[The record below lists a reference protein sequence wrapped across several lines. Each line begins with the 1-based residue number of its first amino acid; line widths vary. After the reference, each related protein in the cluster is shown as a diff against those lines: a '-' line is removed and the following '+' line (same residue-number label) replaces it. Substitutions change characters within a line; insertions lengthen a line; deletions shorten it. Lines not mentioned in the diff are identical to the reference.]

1 MYLTLDASS
10 CVSVNAELDCIT
22 NLDVATQVFA
32 VAVKN
37 GYDTGVK
44 VERIE
49 SKYSFT
55 LKCESIK
62 KMDNFALF
70 TMTLLCKFL
79 LNSERLHG

>member
-1 MYLTLDASS
+1 MIFYRTKVYLTLDASS

-49 SKYSFT
+49 SK
-55 LKCESIK
+55 KGVHIK
-62 KMDNFALF
+62 I
-70 TMTLLCKFL
+70 
-79 LNSERLHG
+79 

>member
-1 MYLTLDASS
+1 MCFLYNGFSCSTKVVLTLDASS
-10 CVSVNAELDCIT
+10 CVSVNVEQDCIT

-49 SKYSFT
+49 SKCQI
-55 LKCESIK
+55 LPVI
-62 KMDNFALF
+62 LF
-70 TMTLLCKFL
+70 
-79 LNSERLHG
+79 

>member
-1 MYLTLDASS
+1 MDASS

-49 SKYSFT
+49 SKYSIT

-62 KMDNFALF
+62 KMGNFALF